1 MTPLSNDHSLRSHRM
16 RRFYKESSTNTQEF
30 TTSTVTIW
38 DIKIDPGGSLTVF
51 HGIIPTQTYNGDAP
65 SRAMLIH
72 DAIDMFH
79 KIGIRW
85 TITLVPAYFVM
96 TSSMNFIHSKA

>member
-30 TTSTVTIW
+30 TISTVTIW
-38 DIKIDPGGSLTVF
+38 DIKID
-51 HGIIPTQTYNGDAP
+51 HGIKPTQTHNGDAP